1 MTNLIKKRNH
11 SSTNFNQVMIQIVLF
26 ILMVMVLAPL
36 YFLIVKSFKTPNQDV
51 MSPFGISFPFE
62 LENYKIAWLVVKDF
76 LLNTLLIATIQTVG
90 IIIICSLAAFGF
102 SRFNFPYK
110 KVIFTSILGLM
121 MIPGTLTLIPRF
133 QLVINVFGLKN
144 SIAGVILPS
153 IASSLPL
160 GIYLIYTFFKG
171 LPGELFE
178 AAEMDGASKFRQY
191 LTIAIPL
198 STPILATLGL
208 MSFMSA
214 WNDLLWPRLILQE
227 EALHTISIGLVPF
240 TESYYSVNGSF
251 GVPFAGYVIVSLPLV
266 IIFLFT
272 SKQFI
277 KGLTSG
283 AFKF

>member
-1 MTNLIKKRNH
+1 MINMRKH
-11 SSTNFNQVMIQIVLF
+11 SSVKFNQVMLQIVLF
-26 ILMVMVLAPL
+26 LLMAMVLAPI

-51 MSPFGISFPFE
+51 MSPFGLSLPFE
-62 LENYKIAWLVVKDF
+62 LENYRIAWLVVKDF
-76 LLNTLLIATIQTVG
+76 LLNTLVIATIQTAG
-90 IIIICSLAAFGF
+90 ILIICSFAAFGF

-110 KVIFTSILGLM
+110 KVIFISILGLM

-133 QLVINVFGLKN
+133 QMVINVFGLKN

-214 WNDLLWPRLILQE
+214 WNDLLWPRLILQDE
-227 EALHTISIGLVPF
+227 SLHTISIGLVPF
-240 TESYYSVNGSF
+240 TESYYSVIGSF

-266 IIFLFT
+266 ILFLFT